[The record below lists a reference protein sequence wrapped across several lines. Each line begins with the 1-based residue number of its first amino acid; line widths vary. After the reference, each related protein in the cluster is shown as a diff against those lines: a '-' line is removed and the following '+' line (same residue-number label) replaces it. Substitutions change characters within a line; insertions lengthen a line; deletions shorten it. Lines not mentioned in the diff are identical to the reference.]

1 LWEWDEGEPAGRQQK
16 RIIYDPMPRYI
27 DGIDASDDPLIEV
40 RTSVYLKSGIIR
52 READNV
58 MSDRKLDYGGK

>member
-1 LWEWDEGEPAGRQQK
+1 
-16 RIIYDPMPRYI
+16 MPRYI

-52 READNV
+52 READGV
-58 MSDRKLDYGGK
+58 MSDKKLDYRWK